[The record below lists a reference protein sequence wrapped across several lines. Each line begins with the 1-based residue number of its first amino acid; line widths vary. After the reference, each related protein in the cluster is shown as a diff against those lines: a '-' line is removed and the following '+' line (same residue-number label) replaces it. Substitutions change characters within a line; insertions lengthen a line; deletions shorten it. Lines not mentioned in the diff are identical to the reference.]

1 MAGAPPRT
9 VRTTARPHPAVRRS
23 IGHAAALP
31 DAVRDGV
38 TELGAASAGAGPAGH
53 HGRRTTADG
62 PWAVVPATGGHGCR
76 QRTVFSGTMLEDR
89 TLTGFS
95 ATPWPATHPTPWP
108 ATYPKGYAVVD
119 VETTGLA
126 RHDRIISAA
135 VYRLDARGEV
145 EDHWYTLVNPERDP
159 GPVWIH
165 GLTSET
171 LQDAPLFADIAEE
184 FGERLADRVLVAH
197 NALFD
202 WQMIAREYA
211 RAKREAP
218 VRQRLCTIALAKE
231 LGLPLPNH
239 KLESLAAHFGVVQQ
253 RAHHALDDARVLA
266 EAFRPSLWAAAANGV
281 RLPLL
286 ECRPLTEWSDPPV
299 SRQSSGGYGG
309 RRQSSWRP
317 SRKRPACPYP
327 NPGRYE
333 AGKRLKQGMRV
344 AFSGDTSTDRELLED
359 RAVEAGLHVSTSLS
373 RLTSLLVTN
382 DPDSGTSKT
391 VKARQ
396 YGTPVVDEAA
406 FVQLLK
412 DVEPAD
418 GP

>member
-1 MAGAPPRT
+1 
-9 VRTTARPHPAVRRS
+9 
-23 IGHAAALP
+23 
-31 DAVRDGV
+31 
-38 TELGAASAGAGPAGH
+38 
-53 HGRRTTADG
+53 
-62 PWAVVPATGGHGCR
+62 
-76 QRTVFSGTMLEDR
+76 MLEDH
-89 TLTGFS
+89 TTTAS
-95 ATPWPATHPTPWP
+95 SPTEWPTA
-108 ATYPKGYAVVD
+108 YPQGYAVVD

-126 RHDRIISAA
+126 RDDRIISAA

-165 GLTSET
+165 GLTSDVLEG
-171 LQDAPLFADIAEE
+171 APLFQEVAAE
-184 FGERLADRVLVAH
+184 FAARLDGRVLVAH
-197 NALFD
+197 NAVFD

-211 RAKREAP
+211 RAEREAP
-218 VRQRLCTIALAKE
+218 VRQRLCTIALSKE

-266 EAFRPSLWAAAANGV
+266 EAFRPSLRAAAAGGV

-286 ECRPLTEWSDPPV
+286 ECRPLTEWADRPSPAIG
-299 SRQSSGGYGG
+299 RQASGPGSGYGSYRPG
-309 RRQSSWRP
+309 SWRP
-317 SRKRPACPYP
+317 SRKRPACPHP

-333 AGKRLKQGMRV
+333 DGKSLKQGMRV
-344 AFSGDTSTDRELLED
+344 AFSGDTSIERELLED
-359 RAVEAGLHVSTSLS
+359 RAAEAGLHVATSLS

-382 DPDSGTSKT
+382 DPDSGTSKV

-396 YGTPVVDEAA
+396 FGTPVVDEAA
-406 FVQLLK
+406 FGQLLR

-418 GP
+418 E